1 MQLQN
6 NRSPEEHMAE
16 LMKIKD
22 QTGCFNSSED
32 NHRYVELMKLKDY
45 LEYLLRK
52 REYEKSLAAANETA
66 EELRSNYVKK
76 KLEKFDNAVLIRAEQ
91 DKWGWSPLYSI
102 FKEWPLSNFPKS
114 PWSHSQEEWAT
125 LEQTLLANV
134 STEPL
139 SLELECPHIMRAFL
153 VLFRTLHGHTRP
165 LPHPSVGLTLDYIL
179 ACAADQNKSVAL
191 TNVVHNLATMGWALF
206 PGIQN
211 GAENFSTLHS
221 DTVALLGYDTKM
233 QVAVVEKVRAF
244 LGRVAHRA
252 VAAMVRM
259 QRDVEL
265 EDMWYAAQVPDQRRT
280 KCNEVRIA
288 VSHV

>member
-114 PWSHSQEEWAT
+114 PWSHTQEEWAT

-139 SLELECPHIMRAFL
+139 SLELECPHIVRAFL

-252 VAAMVRM
+252 VADMVRM
-259 QRDVEL
+259 QRVVEL